1 MATFADVLSPLS
13 QIVDGHLSVRANL
26 GDGAHSLRLA
36 SQQVDRGQW
45 VLASLHR
52 HDNLFTLRLEQGG
65 GSREVR
71 AWLGNRREIVVHPSS
86 VLLGNGPTPGQSAD
100 FQGKTVSSSVL
111 SMFSLLILSSFSSV
125 SSLSQSILL
134 FSSLISSSLLI
145 ISPHPVSTP
154 PCNELLSPCLS
165 LGESAL

>member
-65 GSREVR
+65 GSREAR
-71 AWLGNRREIVVHPSS
+71 AWMGNRREIVVHPSS

-100 FQGKTVSSSVL
+100 FQGKKSPFL
-111 SMFSLLILSSFSSV
+111 YFPCFLCWFSLLSPLSPLCLNLFSCFPLSFHPLFSLFHLILSLLLPSSP
-125 SSLSQSILL
+125 L
-134 FSSLISSSLLI
+134 
-145 ISPHPVSTP
+145 
-154 PCNELLSPCLS
+154 
-165 LGESAL
+165 